1 MESGRPRA
9 QRARR
14 SPPRATRRVRLGAA
28 VIAALL
34 SALSAASLASC
45 GTGPEGKK
53 PSAFASS
60 LVTLDSLIA
69 SRELPRLGRAFS
81 LACGKARESADWL
94 SILKRAR
101 AAEATGDIG
110 RYTAIADRA
119 RKAFPSSEPIAA
131 AAALAYM
138 RGGRPADALTLFS
151 GPVSPDARPNLW
163 AEAFLAARGT
173 GAREPARTA
182 DYDRLASITGEPRP
196 YLGAAA
202 LALAAGNPTSARAWH
217 EKGIAGGVQ
226 TPPELLWDCGLYEV
240 LAARPDLG
248 SGAGELALMGDAA
261 WRTGDS
267 SLAKRRWQRAI
278 ALDPTLSWKP
288 YVDLALM
295 EGDKGEAADSYWARL
310 KSAFLSGPASAARDG
325 ALAAFSAHLA
335 RTGSDG
341 EALRALKG
349 GEGSGAIA
357 ALTLLIEGRKEP
369 EARYAADLERLA
381 ASKADDPEV
390 QGAALRELA
399 IRGLYGEVALLREG
413 EARRGLR
420 IAYGWYYDAAVRAAR
435 GDYKDAAATIESF
448 GAGESEGE
456 RGSSLA
462 ASYALGRLY
471 GAMND
476 PAEAAAAFSRAVS
489 AARGAGE
496 RCAALKALGNA
507 LGDSGNRGG
516 AAEAYRAASEAD
528 PSDPEAAMLS
538 RSSSGK

>member
-1 MESGRPRA
+1 MS
-9 QRARR
+9 
-14 SPPRATRRVRLGAA
+14 RL
-28 VIAALL
+28 
-34 SALSAASLASC
+34 
-45 GTGPEGKK
+45 
-53 PSAFASS
+53 
-60 LVTLDSLIA
+60 D
-69 SRELPRLGRAFS
+69 RAFS

-94 SILKRAR
+94 AVLKRAR
-101 AAEATGDIG
+101 AAEAAGDTG

-119 RKAFPSSEPIAA
+119 RKAFPESEPIAA
-131 AAALAYM
+131 AAALAYV
-138 RGGRPADALTLFS
+138 RGGRPADALSLFG
-151 GPVSPDARPNLW
+151 GPISPDARPDLW

-182 DYDRLASITGEPRP
+182 DYVRLAGIIGEARP

-202 LALAAGNPTSARAWH
+202 LALAAGDPNSARAWL
-217 EKGIAGGVQ
+217 EKGIAGGAQ
-226 TPPELLWDCGLYEV
+226 APPELLWDCGLYEV

-267 SLAKRRWQRAI
+267 SLARRRWQRAI
-278 ALDPTLSWKP
+278 ALDPKFSWKP

-310 KSAFLSGPASAARDG
+310 KAAFLSGPPSAARDG

-335 RTGSDG
+335 RTDRDE

-357 ALTLLIEGRKEP
+357 ALTLFIEGRNEP
-369 EARYAADLERLA
+369 EARYAADLERLV
-381 ASKADDPEV
+381 ASRAGDPEV

-399 IRGLYGEVALLREG
+399 IRGMYGEVALLREG
-413 EARRGLR
+413 AARRGLQ

-435 GDYKDAAATIESF
+435 GDYKGAAATIESSV
-448 GAGESEGE
+448 AGGGE
-456 RGSSLA
+456 TDRGPGLA

-471 GAMND
+471 GAMGD
-476 PAEAAAAFSRAVS
+476 PVKAAAAFSRAVS

-496 RCAALKALGNA
+496 RCSALKALGNA
-507 LGDSGNRGG
+507 LGDSGDSAG

-528 PSDPEAAMLS
+528 PSDPEAAILS
-538 RSSSGK
+538 RSGSGK